1 MCRLSKLML
10 LLLMLMSVEIQSV
23 KAQETY
29 HKGENLGKTLTLS
42 GIGVVAGGSAMVMMD
57 EFSNHYSN
65 GYQSIAGMITAG
77 TGVAMV
83 LVGVPL
89 WLSGHAQNKSY
100 SESLFELGDG
110 QKGRLFMFEFGAG
123 LPYMIR
129 VNAIGGYHV
138 LENFFIGGGLSFATI
153 PSTLNSVPIFAEFR
167 YTIGNKRCS
176 PYLSLDLGYD
186 VLNVKPYLDL
196 SLGTRFRSWTPDK
209 SGMWWFGASV
219 AYFGDENILPG
230 LKFGYSF

>member
-1 MCRLSKLML
+1 
-10 LLLMLMSVEIQSV
+10 
-23 KAQETY
+23 
-29 HKGENLGKTLTLS
+29 
-42 GIGVVAGGSAMVMMD
+42 
-57 EFSNHYSN
+57 
-65 GYQSIAGMITAG
+65 
-77 TGVAMV
+77 
-83 LVGVPL
+83 
-89 WLSGHAQNKSY
+89 
-100 SESLFELGDG
+100 
-110 QKGRLFMFEFGAG
+110 MFEFGAG

-176 PYLSLDLGYD
+176 PYVSLDLGYD

-209 SGMWWFGASV
+209 GGMWWFGASV
-219 AYFGDENILPG
+219 AYYGDENILPG